1 MDALEGFG
9 KTTNITFCALSVFT
23 DVLRTQVVLEKLT
36 AVIIIPLRTLPK
48 LRISL
53 QKKLSLVFLFALGS
67 FAVIAAI
74 LRLVFYVNSA
84 TIFIVIVWSLVE
96 TVVSFLVVNGPALRP
111 LLFRGKHFESSN
123 GVPSER
129 LAHPDLSTHDIYELT
144 PNDKGIVCEITSGEP
159 CAYVANTGR
168 KGSITIDSDTPGIL
182 RTVEVRRISEDIK
195 ENTPYD
201 DKSSAPSSMWAP

>member
-1 MDALEGFG
+1 VEALEGFG
-9 KTTNITFCALSVFT
+9 KTTNITFCVLSVFT

-67 FAVIAAI
+67 FAIIAAI
-74 LRLVFYVNSA
+74 LRIVFYINSA

-129 LAHPDLSTHDIYELT
+129 LAHPDRSTHDTYELT

-159 CAYVANTGR
+159 HLANTGR
-168 KGSITIDSDTPGIL
+168 KGSSTIIDSDTPGIL